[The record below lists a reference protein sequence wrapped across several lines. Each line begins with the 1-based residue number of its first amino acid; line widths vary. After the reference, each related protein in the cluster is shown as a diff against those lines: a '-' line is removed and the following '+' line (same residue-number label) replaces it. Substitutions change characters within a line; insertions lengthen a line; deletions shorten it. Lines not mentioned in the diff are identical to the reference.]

1 MGNRAVISDK
11 RKQIGIYLH
20 WNGGPE
26 SICAF
31 LTYAKLKEVRS
42 VDGDPAYFYSRL
54 SQIICNFFGG
64 TTSCGVDVYEHLD
77 TDNWDNGTYLV
88 DENFNVEKRLF
99 ADGCSVAR
107 VTKDALFDFLLEI
120 DRKQPEQILSQ
131 DEKSICCT
139 DAICKNNIEFAK
151 VPGLE
156 IVDKSLVD

>member
-11 RKQIGIYLH
+11 NKQIGIYLH

-42 VDGDPAYFYSRL
+42 VDSDPAYFYSRL
-54 SQIICNFFGG
+54 SQIICNFFEG

-88 DENFNVEKRLF
+88 DKDFNVEKRLF
-99 ADGCSVAR
+99 SDNCCKVKVR
-107 VTKDALFDFLLEI
+107 KKEMFDFLMEI
-120 DRKQPEQILSQ
+120 DEHQPDKLWPK
-131 DEKSICCT
+131 EKENNITCT
-139 DAICKNNIEFAK
+139 DPLCRDNIKFVE

-156 IVDKSLVD
+156 ITE